1 MSAPVL
7 NTDHLIIRAFQRKDL
22 EQFARYRASDA
33 VARYQSW
40 TDFTY
45 NDAVELF
52 ESTDYSTFGR
62 QGSWYQLAITT
73 CQEDELV
80 GDLAVFFAG
89 QDQVEI
95 GFTIAPQHQ
104 HQNIASE
111 AVSRLLDYLFGDLCK
126 HRVVATTD
134 ARNTAANR
142 LLEKL
147 GFGRKR
153 QLTQSVFFKGEW
165 AEEYR
170 WVLLSSEEKFT

>member
-1 MSAPVL
+1 M
-7 NTDHLIIRAFQRKDL
+7 
-22 EQFARYRASDA
+22 
-33 VARYQSW
+33 
-40 TDFTY
+40 
-45 NDAVELF
+45 
-52 ESTDYSTFGR
+52 
-62 QGSWYQLAITT
+62 
-73 CQEDELV
+73 